1 LRYRSAQHAQ
11 RSDLIGEC
19 KGDLAALHYFPAV
32 GHPGFRSVGDLA
44 GLEGGETTTFCMD
57 DIHEELEIINDAIVP
72 FASAAVA
79 AKEFFMS
86 EEMPSSMEWFEL

>member
-1 LRYRSAQHAQ
+1 
-11 RSDLIGEC
+11 
-19 KGDLAALHYFPAV
+19 
-32 GHPGFRSVGDLA
+32 
-44 GLEGGETTTFCMD
+44 MD